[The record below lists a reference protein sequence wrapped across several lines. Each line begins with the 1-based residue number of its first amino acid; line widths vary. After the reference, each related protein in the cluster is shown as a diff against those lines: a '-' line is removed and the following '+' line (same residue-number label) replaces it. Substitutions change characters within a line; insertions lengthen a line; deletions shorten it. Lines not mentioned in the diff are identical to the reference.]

1 MSGDLFTNIIFTENH
16 GMSLSNVNTNMDENS
31 MPSDSDDKEID
42 KLRKVAGKLN
52 PKIRRKGKNKTV
64 AEQAKLGTAI
74 ANRLSEHCDCYMLF
88 GFDTNGNPILLIN
101 SANNLEYR
109 ALSDLLMEFVNE
121 SMLTETS
128 SPFDE
133 DEDGEDE

>member
-1 MSGDLFTNIIFTENH
+1 ME
-16 GMSLSNVNTNMDENS
+16 ENS
-31 MPSDSDDKEID
+31 MPSDSDNKEID
-42 KLRKVAGKLN
+42 KLRKVTGKLN

-64 AEQAKLGTAI
+64 TEQVKLSTAI
-74 ANRLSEHCDCYMLF
+74 ANRLSEYCDCYMLF

-121 SMLTETS
+121 SILIDTPD
-128 SPFDE
+128 PFGE
-133 DEDGEDE
+133 DEDLE

>member
-1 MSGDLFTNIIFTENH
+1 MSQP
-16 GMSLSNVNTNMDENS
+16 NVNTNMDENS
-31 MPSDSDDKEID
+31 LPSDSDNKEID
-42 KLRKVAGKLN
+42 KLRKAAGKLN

-64 AEQAKLGTAI
+64 AEQAKLATAI

-121 SMLTETS
+121 SVLTDS
-128 SPFDE
+128 DSPFE
-133 DEDGEDE
+133 DEEDEEE